1 MIRFENV
8 SYGPLAGLSFDL
20 QAGTTGKILISTEA
34 ARQALGA
41 VLFGLAPPARG
52 KVTLLDQALFAL
64 SDDDRIALFRRVGAV
79 PANGGLISNLKV
91 WENIL
96 LPAAYHTGRTAVD
109 AEAQIA
115 GVFGQLGYANAD
127 IMSLMG
133 KLPDEL
139 STPER
144 RLVALVRAMLT
155 PADIMIYDDLFSGLT
170 RDLATPLLKLT
181 GDFHEARRGRTSL
194 YLCPDDAF
202 AERIR
207 ADQTIKLD

>member
-8 SYGPLAGLSFDL
+8 SCGPLVGLSFDL
-20 QAGTTGKILISTEA
+20 QAGETGKILISTET

-41 VLFGLAPPARG
+41 VLFGLVPPARG
-52 KVTLLDQALFAL
+52 KVTLLDQAVFAL
-64 SDDDRIALFRRVGAV
+64 AEDDRIALFRRVGVV

-96 LPAAYHTGRTAVD
+96 LPAAYHMGRTALES
-109 AEAQIA
+109 EAQIV
-115 GVFGQLGYANAD
+115 GVFRQLGYSNAD

-139 STPER
+139 SMPER

-155 PADIMIYDDLFSGLT
+155 PADLMIYDDLFSGLT
-170 RDLATPLLKLT
+170 RDLATPLLKVT